1 VASETEVNEAVRV
14 TLLEA
19 MAQAAPKDLPRSWPA
34 AFGAA
39 LKSSSR
45 LVQAQALR
53 AVNTL
58 QIGGVT
64 NALSAL
70 AGDGAA
76 PVALRV
82 GALRALTRHRPA
94 LDDAGFDLLLGQL
107 ARTNDALAR
116 LAAAEVVAAAALE
129 AEQFARFIHAI
140 RGDPLVTPA
149 TMLATARRAKLGD
162 RGSDGLLE
170 ALGQAAQAGWQLPE
184 PQLVWLESVVQ
195 GERQARVRV
204 LITEG
209 QNVVIRQ
216 REQLVAL
223 EPLLRGGDAS
233 RGRTIFEQK
242 TACIA
247 CHRVGARGGLAGP
260 DLTRIG
266 AIRSGRDLIESIV
279 IPSATFAQGYD
290 TYSVTMRDGETFTGV
305 RVAQP
310 DDTLVLRDAS
320 GAEIRIDRG
329 QTLAVERQKLSL
341 MPESLL
347 GALSREE
354 IGDLLAYLQGL
365 K

>member
-1 VASETEVNEAVRV
+1 
-14 TLLEA
+14 
-19 MAQAAPKDLPRSWPA
+19 
-34 AFGAA
+34 
-39 LKSSSR
+39 
-45 LVQAQALR
+45 
-53 AVNTL
+53 
-58 QIGGVT
+58 
-64 NALSAL
+64 
-70 AGDGAA
+70 
-76 PVALRV
+76 
-82 GALRALTRHRPA
+82 
-94 LDDAGFDLLLGQL
+94 
-107 ARTNDALAR
+107 
-116 LAAAEVVAAAALE
+116 
-129 AEQFARFIHAI
+129 
-140 RGDPLVTPA
+140 
-149 TMLATARRAKLGD
+149 
-162 RGSDGLLE
+162 
-170 ALGQAAQAGWQLPE
+170 
-184 PQLVWLESVVQ
+184 VWLESVVQ